1 MLPTALIFRVP
12 DDEEARIDDAEDVP
26 TALLRMPQ
34 VLDWD
39 PGCLVFGFWGCTPE
53 PQPKIDSRG
62 PKPTGELYVKK
73 TTLQFQGLGNFL
85 AEQVA

>member
-12 DDEEARIDDAEDVP
+12 DHEEARIDDAEDVP

-39 PGCLVFGFWGCTPE
+39 PGCLVFGAAHLNPNPKSTPE
-53 PQPKIDSRG
+53 GLNLRANSMLRKLRCSSRVW
-62 PKPTGELYVKK
+62 EIS
-73 TTLQFQGLGNFL
+73 
-85 AEQVA
+85 